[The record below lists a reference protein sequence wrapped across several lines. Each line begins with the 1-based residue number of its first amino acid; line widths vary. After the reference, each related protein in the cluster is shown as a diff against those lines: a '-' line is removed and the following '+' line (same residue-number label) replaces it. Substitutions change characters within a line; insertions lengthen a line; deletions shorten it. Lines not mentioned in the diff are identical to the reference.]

1 MEITA
6 LGMIETSGLLSAIEA
21 ADAGLK
27 AANVHLLGTDYV
39 RGGLVM
45 VRFEGDVAAVQA
57 AVDAGTMAAQRVGL
71 VVSSHVIPRA
81 MPEVFCMLASDP
93 SVGPG
98 KRHQGGCASCGGCE
112 GGMRELRCIQQAE
125 KPQKAEAEKPAEKA
139 PARPGL
145 EEMKGWK
152 KYKGN
157 VWTVRVDNSI
167 FGSYHP
173 FLPVRKWNLFCQNL
187 LRSTADWCKRLR
199 NGSFGGIHDCCV
211 QLDKFP
217 RNRIQFLILLFQDV
231 MIIAVSERKRI
242 SIFID
247 IVGIGGQYRLL
258 GKTIRP
264 VSRFV
269 CHIILH
275 TGQTFGQE
283 PSVHVLKMRDR
294 VQTDVSLVQHGVN
307 QCCIQNTVIHGYAA
321 VSVID
326 PCVLTAGLH
335 SGGIHPVESFLV
347 QLFDRAADPSDIA
360 AI

>member
-27 AANVHLLGTDYV
+27 AANVRLLGTDYV

-112 GGMRELRCIQQAE
+112 GGMRELRCIQKAE
-125 KPQKAEAEKPAEKA
+125 KEQKTEAEKPAENA

-152 KYKGN
+152 
-157 VWTVRVDNSI
+157 VVA
-167 FGSYHP
+167 
-173 FLPVRKWNLFCQNL
+173 
-187 LRSTADWCKRLR
+187 LRSFVRRLPGFTLTANEIRYANK
-199 NGSFGGIHDCCV
+199 
-211 QLDKFP
+211 
-217 RNRIQFLILLFQDV
+217 
-231 MIIAVSERKRI
+231 A
-242 SIFID
+242 
-247 IVGIGGQYRLL
+247 RLL
-258 GKTIRP
+258 
-264 VSRFV
+264 
-269 CHIILH
+269 
-275 TGQTFGQE
+275 
-283 PSVHVLKMRDR
+283 
-294 VQTDVSLVQHGVN
+294 
-307 QCCIQNTVIHGYAA
+307 
-321 VSVID
+321 
-326 PCVLTAGLH
+326 TALSEYYTKH
-335 SGGIHPVESFLV
+335 
-347 QLFDRAADPSDIA
+347 
-360 AI
+360 